1 MTAVLTDALK
11 RIMLDTIYTNISDSA
26 GSTGQLGAGN
36 YYIGIGKSQQWDASD
51 TPVAAK
57 NTLREERNLRLN
69 LQSIKQAESVSYV
82 VPRNN
87 WASNNTYSAYD
98 DDQVGYPANNPY
110 YVLTE
115 DSNVYIC
122 LQQGKTDGGIAV
134 PSTVKPTS
142 VLSRSVILSD
152 GYIWKFL
159 FTVSAADRDKYL
171 SSNFMPVKQLDS
183 DDPLKANWVAA
194 DSAAFLIQD
203 SALSGQIGGV
213 SVLTG
218 GTGFTSIPTVTI
230 TGNGDSAAAYAVISG
245 GAVVDIK
252 IDSAG
257 NSPATPRTSTSI
269 WRHGYGYTDATVTIS
284 GGGGSGATARAN
296 ISPAFGFGA
305 DSRIDLKSS
314 ALMFNTKPSGDE
326 SGKFLIGQDFRQI
339 ALIKNPRTTLYD
351 SAFGSHFGIGHG
363 AKDSAAAGSYY
374 TAESGLALNKML
386 FENTAASDILDT
398 IIVGGTSGAKAYVD
412 RLEADGAS
420 RDFIYWHQDEATGF
434 GVFEASEAIV
444 KDAGGGSVGNI
455 DSAGCISTIL
465 DINRLAGDILYIEN
479 LASVDRSSSQ
489 TEDIKVIIQI

>member
-36 YYIGIGKSQQWDASD
+36 YYIGIGKSQNWDSSD
-51 TPVAAK
+51 TPVATK
-57 NTLREERNLRLN
+57 NSLREERNMRLN

-374 TAESGLALNKML
+374 TAESGLALNKMV
-386 FENTAASDILDT
+386 FSGATSPVMAVDEIIL
-398 IIVGGTSGAKAYVD
+398 GGTSGAKAYVD
-412 RLEADGAS
+412 FFDANGSDP
-420 RDFIYWHQDEATGF
+420 DFIYYHQDETTGF
-434 GVFEASEAIV
+434 VPFTNGEAISTTNG
-444 KDAGGGSVGNI
+444 DGAGTC
-455 DSAGCISTIL
+455 DSAATIV

-479 LASVDRSSSQ
+479 RASIDRSSSQ